1 MFKNTVL
8 GRFRAIGFVEG
19 ISYLVLIGIA
29 MPLKYV
35 AEIPE
40 PVKYV
45 GWAHG
50 VLFILFGFLLLQVWV
65 VRKWSFG
72 KVFVAFLA
80 SLVPFGTFW
89 LDRKLKEEELG
100 VQPENKG
107 KAVA

>member
-8 GRFRAIGFVEG
+8 GRFRAIALFEG
-19 ISYLVLIGIA
+19 ISYLVLLGIA

-50 VLFILFGFLLLQVWV
+50 LLFILFGLLLLQVWV
-65 VRKWSFG
+65 VKKWSFG
-72 KVFVAFLA
+72 KVCLAFIA

-89 LDRKLKEEELG
+89 LDRKLKEEEL
-100 VQPENKG
+100 QIKDEKKG
-107 KAVA
+107 QLVM